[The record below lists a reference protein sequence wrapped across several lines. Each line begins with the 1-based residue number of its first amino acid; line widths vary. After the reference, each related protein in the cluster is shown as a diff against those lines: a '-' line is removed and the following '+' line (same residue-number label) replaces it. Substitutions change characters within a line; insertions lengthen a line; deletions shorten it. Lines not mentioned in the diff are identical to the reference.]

1 MSHYYMGMVR
11 RSETPPYWLV
21 KEGGKS

>member
-11 RSETPPYWLV
+11 RTETPPSWLV
-21 KEGGKS
+21 KGGN